1 MKSFRIPFVAL
12 ALSALALFGTPATF
26 ERVIPFT
33 PALVSA
39 QATTTQTTL
48 SANVVV
54 ADRVIVVASATGFA
68 AGRTVVVDGE
78 AMQIDSSYVSG
89 TTIPVRRGAFST
101 GVTPHASG
109 AVVFAG
115 PSNYFAKVDPVGP
128 CTATDQIALPLVV
141 IPSSSTQPGTVN
153 VYNCSGASATTQRWQ
168 LYMRGG
174 YPAFQMASIGGT
186 QAAAAPPT
194 YTSAGALT
202 ILPGVS
208 FIGSGGALAMT
219 LAAPSLYQNGM
230 VMVIY
235 ASTAQAH
242 TVTYTAGFFGTT
254 TSSDVATFGG
264 AIGDNLVIYAQN
276 GTWRALSTRNVTIA

>member
-1 MKSFRIPFVAL
+1 MKTFRFVAV
-12 ALSALALFGTPATF
+12 ALTIAALGLFSAPSDLVPLTPAT
-26 ERVIPFT
+26 
-33 PALVSA
+33 LHA

-48 SANVVV
+48 SAAVTV

-68 AGRTVVVDGE
+68 ANRVVVVDGE
-78 AMQIDSSYVSG
+78 AMTVASSYSSG
-89 TTIPVRRGAFST
+89 TTIPVVRGAFST

-115 PSNYFAKVDPVGP
+115 PPNYFSKVDPVGP
-128 CTATDQIALPLVV
+128 CTATDEVALPRVV
-141 IPSSSTQPGTVN
+141 IPSSVTAPPTIS

-194 YTSAGALT
+194 YTADGALT
-202 ILPGVS
+202 LLPGVS
-208 FIGSGGALAMT
+208 FIGSGAARAMT
-219 LAAPSLYQNGM
+219 LASPSLYQNGM

-242 TVTYTAGFFGTT
+242 TVTYTPGFFGTT
-254 TSSDVATFGG
+254 TLSDVCTMGG
-264 AIGDNLVIYAQN
+264 AVGDNLVVFAQN
-276 GTWRALSTRNVTIA
+276 GVWRALSTRNCTIA